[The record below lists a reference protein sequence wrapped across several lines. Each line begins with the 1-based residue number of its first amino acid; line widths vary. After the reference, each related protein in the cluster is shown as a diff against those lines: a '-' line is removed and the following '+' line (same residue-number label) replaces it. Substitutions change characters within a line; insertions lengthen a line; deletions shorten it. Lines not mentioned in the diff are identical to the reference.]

1 MYKVKSLED
10 NRIRVLHRNMLLPL
24 GIKLLPEDESEHD
37 SEEEPE
43 FEECQHERQISK
55 KMSQPSIYNNMAPTA
70 QSGSEQGHGVQS
82 SDIEHEELPDDHVNI
97 DSQQG
102 SMAPPTAFS
111 SDQLID
117 PQMSLDPHF

>member
-1 MYKVKSLED
+1 
-10 NRIRVLHRNMLLPL
+10 MLLLL
-24 GIKLLPEDESEHD
+24 GVKFLPDNESEQE

-43 FEECQHERQISK
+43 FHQCHIDRHISEK
-55 KMSQPSIYNNMAPTA
+55 IFQPAISNGMTPLA
-70 QSGSEQGHGVQS
+70 QANLEHGQVVQS
-82 SDIEHEELPDDHVNI
+82 SNIEHEKLPEDHVINI

-117 PQMSLDPHF
+117 PQMSLDP